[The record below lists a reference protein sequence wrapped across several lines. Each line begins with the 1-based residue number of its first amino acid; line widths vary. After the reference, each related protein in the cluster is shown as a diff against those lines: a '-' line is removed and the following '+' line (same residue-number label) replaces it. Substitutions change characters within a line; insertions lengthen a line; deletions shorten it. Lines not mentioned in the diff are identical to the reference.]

1 MAVMLPVYTAVNLAL
16 GPNLDTR
23 FINVLNT
30 TDGGDIRVFDTR
42 HNLPFKWLVGSEQFC
57 PDQTF
62 YPLLFVP
69 QFCSRQSRTLLS
81 VRCPPVVGACPPFQ
95 LTISV
100 EMTW

>member
-62 YPLLFVP
+62 YPLLFALVVNMSWVCHSFAQGSP
-69 QFCSRQSRTLLS
+69 G
-81 VRCPPVVGACPPFQ
+81 RCCLYAV
-95 LTISV
+95 LR
-100 EMTW
+100 